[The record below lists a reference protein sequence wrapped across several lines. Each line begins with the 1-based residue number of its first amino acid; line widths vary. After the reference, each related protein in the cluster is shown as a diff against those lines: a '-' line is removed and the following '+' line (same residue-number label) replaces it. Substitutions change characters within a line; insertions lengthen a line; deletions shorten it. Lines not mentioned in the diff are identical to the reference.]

1 MSTSKTMKTKQTKA
15 DSIDDYIAGFAPE
28 VQKLLQKVRASV
40 RKAAPAAEEGI
51 SYRIPVFRLKGDLVY
66 FAAFKKHIG
75 LYPRVSGI
83 RKFKK
88 GLSLYKTAKGSVQF
102 PFDRSIPYG
111 LIGRIV
117 RFRVKENLE
126 RARAK

>member
-1 MSTSKTMKTKQTKA
+1 MSMKAKATKPETIA
-15 DSIDDYIAGFAPE
+15 DYIACFPRE
-28 VQKLLQKVRASV
+28 VQTFLRKVRATV
-40 RKAAPAAEEGI
+40 RKAAPGAIEAI

-75 LYPRVSGI
+75 LYPRVSGL

-88 GLSLYKTAKGSVQF
+88 ELSGYKSAKGSVQF
-102 PFDRSIPYG
+102 PLKGPIPYG

-117 RFRVKENLE
+117 KFRVKENLE
-126 RARAK
+126 RAKAKRKA

>member
-1 MSTSKTMKTKQTKA
+1 MKAKPTKPET
-15 DSIDDYIAGFAPE
+15 IDDYIAGFPSDI
-28 VQKLLQKVRASV
+28 QKLLRKVRATV
-40 RKAAPAAEEGI
+40 RKAAPGAEEGI

-88 GLSLYKTAKGSVQF
+88 ELSGYKSAKGSVQF
-102 PFDRSIPYG
+102 PLDRPIPYG
-111 LIGRIV
+111 LISKIT

-126 RARAK
+126 RAKGASRK

>member
-1 MSTSKTMKTKQTKA
+1 MKSNRTKCET
-15 DSIDDYIAGFAPE
+15 IDDYIAGFPPG
-28 VQKLLQKVRASV
+28 VQKLLRKVRATV
-40 RKAAPAAEEGI
+40 RKAAPGAEEGI
-51 SYRIPVFRLKGDLVY
+51 SYRIPVFRFHGDVAY

-88 GLSLYKTAKGSVQF
+88 ELSGYQSAKGSVQF
-102 PFDRSIPYG
+102 PLEQPIPYG

-117 RFRVKENLE
+117 KFRVKENLK
-126 RARAK
+126 RAKAK

>member
-1 MSTSKTMKTKQTKA
+1 MRAKHAKPAT
-15 DSIDDYIAGFAPE
+15 IDDYIAGFPRE
-28 VQKLLQKVRASV
+28 VQKLLAKVRATV
-40 RKAAPAAEEGI
+40 RKAAPGAEEGI

-88 GLSLYKTAKGSVQF
+88 ELSRYKSAKGSVQF
-102 PFDRSIPYG
+102 PLERPIPYG
-111 LIGRIV
+111 LIVRIV
-117 RFRVKENLE
+117 KFRVKENLE
-126 RARAK
+126 RAKAK

>member
-1 MSTSKTMKTKQTKA
+1 MKNNQSKVE
-15 DSIDDYIAGFAPE
+15 SIDHYIAAFPSD
-28 VQKLLQKVRASV
+28 VQKLLRKVRMTV
-40 RKAAPAAEEGI
+40 RKAAPGAEEGI

-88 GLSLYKTAKGSVQF
+88 ELSAYKSAKGSVQF
-102 PFDRSIPYG
+102 PLDQPIPYG

-117 RFRVKENLE
+117 KFRVKENLE
-126 RARAK
+126 RAKRR

>member
-1 MSTSKTMKTKQTKA
+1 MKAKPTKPET
-15 DSIDDYIAGFAPE
+15 IGDYIAGFPPD
-28 VQKLLQKVRASV
+28 VQKLLRKVRATV
-40 RKAAPAAEEGI
+40 RKAAPGAEEGI

-88 GLSLYKTAKGSVQF
+88 ELSGYKSAKGSVQF
-102 PFDRSIPYG
+102 PLDRPIPYG

-117 RFRVKENLE
+117 KFRVRENLE
-126 RARAK
+126 RAKAA